1 MCKLRIIPSD
11 SKYNVYNVYV
21 DGQKITKKPIAF
33 SEFSK
38 RLGDFRLDQSKNVLI
53 EKFNSEGEVTEL
65 G

>member
-1 MCKLRIIPSD
+1 MCKLRIIPSN
-11 SKYNVYNVYV
+11 SKYSVYNVYV
-21 DGQKITKKPIAF
+21 DGQKITKNPIAF
-33 SEFSK
+33 SEISK

>member
-21 DGQKITKKPIAF
+21 DGQKITNKPIAF
-33 SEFSK
+33 SEISK